1 VNHRRRGFTKL
12 LHLWPALIKT
22 FTNAITREKG
32 CRPET
37 RAKIKGILN
46 KLHSYKFLC
55 QTSVYLD
62 ILESISPLSM
72 IFEKNLLMAYDVKPA
87 VEQTLVNFQE
97 MLDENEDDALGR
109 FLHKFTLRDEV
120 LWKEDSV
127 C

>member
-1 VNHRRRGFTKL
+1 
-12 LHLWPALIKT
+12 
-22 FTNAITREKG
+22 
-32 CRPET
+32 
-37 RAKIKGILN
+37 
-46 KLHSYKFLC
+46 
-55 QTSVYLD
+55 
-62 ILESISPLSM
+62 
-72 IFEKNLLMAYDVKPA
+72 MAYDVKPA